1 MLGLVDAARAYRLD
15 PAAREAVLRLAA
27 KLMWRDPSHDAP
39 SAVREAVDKLT
50 TPCAGCGTRYADTDW
65 TLSDCDVCGQAVC
78 ESCLARVRRESSR
91 LAVEIVACPKC
102 LAAAD
107 TPIGAERI
115 AYAMAVK
122 EGVEAEI
129 QRYAEEIAALG
140 QFVDVA
146 A

>member
-15 PAAREAVLRLAA
+15 PAAREAVLHLAA
-27 KLMWRDPSHDAP
+27 ELMWRDPSHDAR

-50 TPCAGCGTRYADTDW
+50 TPCAGCGVRYTDTDW
-65 TLSDCDVCGQAVC
+65 TVSDCDVCGQAVC
-78 ESCLARVRRESSR
+78 ERCAARVRRESSR
-91 LAVEIVACPKC
+91 LAVEIVVCPVC

-107 TPIGAERI
+107 TPAGAERI
-115 AYAMAVK
+115 AYALALK

-140 QFVDVA
+140 RWVDVA